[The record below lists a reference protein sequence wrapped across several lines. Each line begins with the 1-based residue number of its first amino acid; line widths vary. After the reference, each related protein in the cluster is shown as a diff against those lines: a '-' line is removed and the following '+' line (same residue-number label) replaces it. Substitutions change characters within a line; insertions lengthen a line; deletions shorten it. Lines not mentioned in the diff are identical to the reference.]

1 MDAIYLGLLLA
12 LFVGTVGLVIALVRM
27 WESV

>member
-1 MDAIYLGLLLA
+1 MDAIYLGLLIVL
-12 LFVGTVGLVIALVRM
+12 LFGTVGLVIALVRM

>member
-27 WESV
+27 WEGV